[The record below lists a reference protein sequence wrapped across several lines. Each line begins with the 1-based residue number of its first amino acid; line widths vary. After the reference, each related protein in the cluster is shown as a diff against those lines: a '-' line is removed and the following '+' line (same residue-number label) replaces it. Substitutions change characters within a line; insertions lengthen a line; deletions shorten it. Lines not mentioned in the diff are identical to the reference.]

1 MRIVIVGAGTFGASL
16 AWQLAGRGDEVVLV
30 DQFEP
35 GDRRATS
42 GGETRLIR
50 SAHGADAD
58 YTAMARR
65 AWTLWR
71 ELEQE
76 SGATLLTQT
85 GVCWFAH
92 AKNGW
97 EAKSRRTLNKLKIP
111 NERWSVADTAKR
123 FPSFAGD
130 DLEWVL
136 YEPEAGVLRAQ
147 KAVQTL
153 VQQAQAHG
161 ATLVQGRAIPD
172 GDYAIV
178 NGKGYEGD
186 RVVWA
191 SGGWLRQLFPDL
203 IQLRVTLQELFFYD
217 GGPAW
222 RNAPAWIDYDRAV
235 YGTNDLDQLGV
246 KVAWDHEGPP
256 IEPDAD
262 LPPATPETRSP
273 RPRLRGRP
281 LPRARGGAAGR
292 QYHLPLRALRRQ
304 PLHRRAAPGAPV
316 GVARRRRLRPRLQAR
331 PGAGRAARHRLG
343 RRRAAAGALRPRRAR
358 QGPVVQERGLELLT
372 ATNHGPS
379 CSTSPPP
386 SSSASPAPVNQRL

>member
-1 MRIVIVGAGTFGASL
+1 MERVVIVGAGTFGASL
-16 AWQLAGRGDEVVLV
+16 AWWLAGRGDEVVLV

-50 SAHGADAD
+50 CAHGAEAD

-76 SGATLLTQT
+76 SGAALLTQT

-123 FPSFAGD
+123 FPSLDGD

-153 VQQAQAHG
+153 VQQAQERG

-203 IQLRVTLQELFFYD
+203 VQLRVTLQELFFYD

-246 KVAWDHEGPP
+246 KIAWDREGPP

-262 LPPATPETRSP
+262 LPPATPETE
-273 RPRLRGRP
+273 LLARGYVADRFPGLADAPLAGSTTCRYELSADSHFIAAPHPEHPSVWLVGGGSGHGFKHGPALAERIATAWDGGDP
-281 LPRARGGAAGR
+281 LPAHFALGERAKGQSFRSAGS
-292 QYHLPLRALRRQ
+292 
-304 PLHRRAAPGAPV
+304 
-316 GVARRRRLRPRLQAR
+316 
-331 PGAGRAARHRLG
+331 
-343 RRRAAAGALRPRRAR
+343 
-358 QGPVVQERGLELLT
+358 
-372 ATNHGPS
+372 NF
-379 CSTSPPP
+379 
-386 SSSASPAPVNQRL
+386 

>member
-1 MRIVIVGAGTFGASL
+1 MARVVIVGAGTFGASL
-16 AWQLAGRGDEVVLV
+16 AWRLASRGDEVVLV

-50 SAHGADAD
+50 CAHGADAD

-76 SGATLLTQT
+76 SGAGLLSET

-97 EAKSRRTLNKLKIP
+97 EAKSQRTLKKLEIP
-111 NERWSVADTAKR
+111 AERWSVDDTAKR
-123 FPSFAGD
+123 FPSFNGE
-130 DLEWVL
+130 DLAWVL
-136 YEPEAGVLRAQ
+136 FEPEAGVLRAQ
-147 KAVQTL
+147 QAVQTL
-153 VQQAQAHG
+153 VGQAQARG
-161 ATLVQGRAIPD
+161 ATLVQGKAIPD

-203 IQLRVTLQELFFYD
+203 VKLRVTMQELFFYD

-222 RNAPAWIDYDRAV
+222 RNAPAWIDYDGAT

-246 KVAWDHEGPP
+246 KVAWDQEGPP
-256 IEPDAD
+256 LSPDAD
-262 LPPATPETRSP
+262 LPPATPETE
-273 RPRLRGRP
+273 RLARGYVAGRFPALADAPLAGSTTCRYELSADSHFIAAPHPEHPSVWLVGGGSGHGFKHGPALAERIVAAWDGNAP
-281 LPRARGGAAGR
+281 LPDHFALGERAQGQSFRSAGS
-292 QYHLPLRALRRQ
+292 
-304 PLHRRAAPGAPV
+304 
-316 GVARRRRLRPRLQAR
+316 
-331 PGAGRAARHRLG
+331 
-343 RRRAAAGALRPRRAR
+343 
-358 QGPVVQERGLELLT
+358 
-372 ATNHGPS
+372 NF
-379 CSTSPPP
+379 
-386 SSSASPAPVNQRL
+386 